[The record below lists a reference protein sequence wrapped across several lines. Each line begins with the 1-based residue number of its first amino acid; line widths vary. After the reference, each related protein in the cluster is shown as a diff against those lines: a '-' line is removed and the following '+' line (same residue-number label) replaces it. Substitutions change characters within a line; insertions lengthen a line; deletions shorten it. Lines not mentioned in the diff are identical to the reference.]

1 MTKKAK
7 DILKNTGEFPLI
19 VVHMDTRSTQEEQ
32 DVQARRT
39 VLDIQEKKISQSG
52 YHHVAQLSGAKEK
65 VTRKTSGVHG
75 LECKGAVGLLKQQS
89 ALASNSCL
97 RNSLHISGGLSEG
110 LERH

>member
-7 DILKNTGEFPLI
+7 DILKNTEEFPLI

-39 VLDIQEKKISQSG
+39 VLNIQEKKISQSG
-52 YHHVAQLSGAKEK
+52 YYHVVQPSGAKEK
-65 VTRKTSGVHG
+65 ATKNTSGVCG

-89 ALASNSCL
+89 ALTFNSCL
-97 RNSLHISGGLSEG
+97 QSSPHILGGLSEELG
-110 LERH
+110 RH